1 MKKITQN
8 LLVAL
13 VFLFSLAIV
22 AQEADDDSLDL
33 QELEEVVLIGGGVI
47 DLAEDRNTP
56 VATSTIK
63 GSDIPVSYTHL
74 TLPTK
79 A

>member
-13 VFLFSLAIV
+13 VLLFSLAIV
-22 AQEADDDSLDL
+22 SQEGDDDSLDL

-56 VATSTIK
+56 VAVSTIK
-63 GSDIPVSYTHL
+63 GSDIQ
-74 TLPTK
+74 K
-79 A
+79 R

>member
-22 AQEADDDSLDL
+22 SQEGDDDSLDL
-33 QELEEVVLIGGGVI
+33 QELE
-47 DLAEDRNTP
+47 
-56 VATSTIK
+56 
-63 GSDIPVSYTHL
+63 
-74 TLPTK
+74 
-79 A
+79 